1 MDNTQLIR
9 KYNVPGPRYTSYPTV
24 PFWNSLPPTEG
35 QWKESILE
43 TFALFNDT
51 EGMSIYVHLP
61 YCESLCTYCGCNTR
75 ITVNHA
81 VEKPYIDAVLKE
93 WQMILATL
101 PEVPCIREIHL
112 GGGTPTFFSPENLKL
127 LIDGLLV
134 NAELTEDYEFSF
146 EGHPANT
153 TREHLQMLYN
163 LGFRRVS
170 YGIQDFDPK
179 VQEVIHRIQ
188 PEALVNEA
196 VKNAREV
203 GYTSIN
209 FDLIY
214 GLPLQTLNSVV
225 NTVNKVLALRP
236 DRIAFYS
243 YAHVPWMKPGQRKF
257 TELDLPDNETKRL
270 LYETGR
276 QMLEAGGY
284 AEVGMDHFALKDD
297 ELYLAAQRQD
307 LHRNFMG
314 YTTNHT
320 HMMVGLGASAIS
332 DSWLCF
338 VQNEKTVEGYLNA
351 INSGKMPIYR
361 GHMLTEEDL
370 ILRHHILNLM
380 CRFETTWH
388 DEDEQ
393 CEALYAGLGRLDEM
407 QSDGLLVLDPFKLQV
422 TEKGKMFVRNVCMAF
437 DAELWRMSPK
447 QVMFSKTI

>member
-1 MDNTQLIR
+1 
-9 KYNVPGPRYTSYPTV
+9 
-24 PFWNSLPPTEG
+24 
-35 QWKESILE
+35 
-43 TFALFNDT
+43 
-51 EGMSIYVHLP
+51 
-61 YCESLCTYCGCNTR
+61 
-75 ITVNHA
+75 
-81 VEKPYIDAVLKE
+81 
-93 WQMILATL
+93 
-101 PEVPCIREIHL
+101 
-112 GGGTPTFFSPENLKL
+112 
-127 LIDGLLV
+127 V

-188 PEALVNEA
+188 PEELVQDA
-196 VKNAREV
+196 VKNAREI

-214 GLPLQTLNSVV
+214 GLPLQTRASITS
-225 NTVNKVLALRP
+225 TVYKVLDLRP

-257 TELDLPDNETKRL
+257 TELDLPDNESKRM

-276 QMLEAGGY
+276 HMLEAGGY
-284 AEVGMDHFALKDD
+284 SEVGMDHFALKND
-297 ELYLAAQRQD
+297 ELYLAAQRHD

-320 HMMVGLGASAIS
+320 HMLIGLGTSAIS

-338 VQNEKTVEGYLNA
+338 VQNEKTVESYLDA
-351 INSGKMPIYR
+351 VNSGKMPIYR
-361 GHMLTEEDL
+361 GHMLTEEDF

-380 CRFETTWH
+380 CRFETSWY
-388 DEDEQ
+388 DEEEQ

-407 QSDGLLVLDPFKLQV
+407 QADGLVILEPFKLQV
-422 TEKGKMFVRNVCMAF
+422 TEAGKMLLRNICMAF
-437 DAELWRMSPK
+437 DAELWRTSPK

>member
-101 PEVPCIREIHL
+101 PEVPRIREIHL
-112 GGGTPTFFSPENLKL
+112 GGGTPTFFSPDNLKL

-134 NAELTEDYEFSF
+134 NAQVTEDYEFSF

-188 PEALVNEA
+188 PEELVNEA
-196 VKNAREV
+196 VKNAREI

-214 GLPLQTLNSVV
+214 GLPLQTLHSVV
-225 NTVNKVLALRP
+225 NTVNKVLELRP

-284 AEVGMDHFALKDD
+284 AEVGMDHFALKND
-297 ELYLAAQRQD
+297 ELYLAALRHD

-320 HMMVGLGASAIS
+320 HMMVGLGVSAIS

-338 VQNEKTVEGYLNA
+338 IQNEKTVEAYLEAVNR
-351 INSGKMPIYR
+351 GKMPIYR

-407 QSDGLLVLDPFKLQV
+407 QSDGLLVLEPFKLKV

>member
-101 PEVPCIREIHL
+101 PEVPRIREIHL
-112 GGGTPTFFSPENLKL
+112 GGGTPTFFSPDNLKL

-134 NAELTEDYEFSF
+134 NAQVTEDYEFSF

-188 PEALVNEA
+188 PEDLVNEA
-196 VKNAREV
+196 VKNAREI

-214 GLPLQTLNSVV
+214 GLPLQTLHSVV
-225 NTVNKVLALRP
+225 NTVNKVLELRP

-284 AEVGMDHFALKDD
+284 AEVGMDHFALKND
-297 ELYLAAQRQD
+297 ELYLAALRHD

-320 HMMVGLGASAIS
+320 HMMVGLGVSAIS

-338 VQNEKTVEGYLNA
+338 IQNEKTVEAYLEAVNR
-351 INSGKMPIYR
+351 GKMPIYR

-407 QSDGLLVLDPFKLQV
+407 QSDGLLVLEPFKLKV

>member
-1 MDNTQLIR
+1 MDNLNLIR

-24 PFWNSLPPTEG
+24 PFWNSLPPTDG

-75 ITVNHA
+75 ITINHA

-93 WQMILATL
+93 WQMVLETLAEM
-101 PEVPCIREIHL
+101 PRIREIHL

-127 LIDGLLV
+127 LIDGLLLNV
-134 NAELTEDYEFSF
+134 QVTEDYEFSF

-153 TREHLQMLYN
+153 TREHLQMLFN

-188 PEALVNEA
+188 PEALVIEA

-214 GLPLQTLNSVV
+214 GLPLQTLSSVV
-225 NTVNKVLALRP
+225 NTVNKVLELRP

-257 TELDLPDNETKRL
+257 TVLDLPDNETKRS

-276 QMLEAGGY
+276 HMLEQGGY
-284 AEVGMDHFALKDD
+284 AEIGMDHFALKND
-297 ELYLAAQRQD
+297 ELYLAAQQHD

-314 YTTNHT
+314 YTTKHT
-320 HMMVGLGASAIS
+320 HMMIGLGVSAIS

-338 VQNEKTVEGYLNA
+338 IQNEKTVEGYLDSVNR
-351 INSGKMPIYR
+351 GKMPIYR
-361 GHMLTEEDL
+361 GHLLSEEDL

-380 CRFETTWH
+380 CRFETTWQN
-388 DEDEQ
+388 EDEQ

-407 QSDGLLVLDPFKLQV
+407 QADGLVVLEPFKLQV
-422 TEKGKMFVRNVCMAF
+422 TEAGKMFVRNVCMAF
-437 DAELWRMSPK
+437 DAGLWRTSSS